1 MKKLLLL
8 LFSTLILLMLSGCD
22 YFGETSEK
30 PWQGHT
36 FKKETGKQEWW
47 LTEYETREWCIKDIE
62 KELSP
67 KSDSWNKLWYSKPV
81 GCGFNSNNLLL
92 SIFLYETQADKSHY
106 ECVGRLY
113 NPEFKKM
120 KSKYGWLLKGYPNS
134 FDVGECVWG

>member
-1 MKKLLLL
+1 
-8 LFSTLILLMLSGCD
+8 MLSGCD
-22 YFGETSEK
+22 YFGETPEK

-62 KELSP
+62 NELSP
-67 KSDSWNKLWYSKPV
+67 KSDSWNKLWYSKPI

-92 SIFLYETQADKSHY
+92 SIFLYETQANKSFY

-113 NPEFKKM
+113 DPEYKKM
-120 KSKYGWLLKGYPNS
+120 KLQYGWILKGYPAS
-134 FDVGECVWG
+134 FDIGECVWGG